1 MTTEQR
7 LNEVINDIAKLLLR
21 KKQTIAV
28 AESVTSGNI
37 QAALSRAENAA
48 QFFQGGMTVYNMGQK
63 CRQLNVDPVHAE
75 SCNSVSQKVA
85 DQLSLNINISFLS
98 HYGIG
103 ITGYAAPFPEKGI
116 DALFAYVSIAKGNE
130 VVASKKLTANV
141 GDSALQVQLYYS
153 LEALQLLQKTLKE
166 AA

>member
-7 LNEVINDIAKLLLR
+7 LNEVINDIARLLLR

-75 SCNSVSQKVA
+75 SCNSVSQRVA

-116 DALFAYVSIAKGNE
+116 DA
-130 VVASKKLTANV
+130 
-141 GDSALQVQLYYS
+141 
-153 LEALQLLQKTLKE
+153 
-166 AA
+166 